1 MDEPIEPVS
10 EYDLASGSTLSLSL
24 PQVTLHPTQCFTVDH
39 FSVTEVSTGLAP
51 STDVL
56 TVTPSSVEISS
67 DDRSLEG
74 LHEFTIQAELANGE
88 QVQSHN
94 FQVDMIDSCW
104 SSKIVQS
111 QEI

>member
-1 MDEPIEPVS
+1 M
-10 EYDLASGSTLSLSL
+10 
-24 PQVTLHPTQCFTVDH
+24 DH

-51 STDVL
+51 STDVFTISAIL
-56 TVTPSSVEISS
+56 VEISS

-111 QEI
+111 QEIQKIEAVALDTEVV